1 MGYRPSRILPAVRSR
16 PTYVPPQRRC
26 SPSLASPLALAGTVL
41 VPMML
46 ISVCVWGSRIP
57 YDDHRRLPAI
67 PVVTEG
73 AEFQAMAD
81 RIQGKTCTEASP
93 ASGVLSSDAVAIS
106 RFYLYAI
113 SVAAALCSLLL
124 IATVC
129 LRNRESDEMTSE

>member
-1 MGYRPSRILPAVRSR
+1 MGI
-16 PTYVPPQRRC
+16 
-26 SPSLASPLALAGTVL
+26 ASPLALAGMVL

-73 AEFQAMAD
+73 AEFQMAD
-81 RIQGKTCTEASP
+81 RIQGRACTEASP

-106 RFYLYAI
+106 RCYLYAI
-113 SVAAALCSLLL
+113 SVATALCSLLL

>member
-73 AEFQAMAD
+73 AEFQEMG
-81 RIQGKTCTEASP
+81 IQGRPCAEASP

-106 RFYLYAI
+106 R
-113 SVAAALCSLLL
+113 
-124 IATVC
+124 
-129 LRNRESDEMTSE
+129 